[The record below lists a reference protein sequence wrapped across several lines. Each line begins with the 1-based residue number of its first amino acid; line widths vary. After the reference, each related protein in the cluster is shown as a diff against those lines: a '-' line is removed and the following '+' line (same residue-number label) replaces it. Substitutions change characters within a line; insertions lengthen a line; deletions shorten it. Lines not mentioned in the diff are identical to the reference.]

1 MSGRRVGGK
10 PSPEYNIALLGDLG
24 VGKSGEMFHLAIGV
38 VRVLGTFLRR
48 ADFCLQY
55 IFVNDVEII
64 GLPEVGLVKAQVI
77 CISNCL
83 IGFSFIAIKEIAL
96 FPWILINEIARKL
109 AIAPVNQICEIAF

>member
-38 VRVLGTFLRR
+38 ILFFGTFRR
-48 ADFCLQY
+48 VDFCLQY

-64 GLPEVGLVKAQVI
+64 GLPEVELVKAQVI

-83 IGFSFIAIKEIAL
+83 IGFSSIAIKEIAL
-96 FPWILINEIARKL
+96 FP
-109 AIAPVNQICEIAF
+109 

>member
-38 VRVLGTFLRR
+38 ILFFFCTFLRR
-48 ADFCLQY
+48 VDFCLQY

-64 GLPEVGLVKAQVI
+64 GLPEVELVKAQVI

-83 IGFSFIAIKEIAL
+83 IGFSSIAIKEIAL
-96 FPWILINEIARKL
+96 FP
-109 AIAPVNQICEIAF
+109 